1 MLQVRMF
8 GSIEITDPERGRVLG
23 PRDLG
28 GKKPRQLLEILL
40 LERGRRVSKQRLA
53 DLLWADRPPQNYSAT
68 VESYVSV
75 LRRTLNPGGSPRDS
89 LILTDRGGYRFADER
104 ARVDLDLFDDLL
116 AKCDT
121 DEAQVAMD
129 RLTEAID
136 LVKGEILED
145 DPYAEWVQDAR
156 EAHMPRLMGALVSAG
171 ECALTLGDPVHA
183 LRLADR
189 ALARDSLVEA
199 ASRIAMVASYRL
211 GRQEDAV
218 RTFHRCR
225 ETLDQELGVAPMPDT
240 SSLYF
245 AIERHDDALMHCGS
259 PSSADDVSSACVFL
273 GRSEQL
279 AELDEQIAHALSGCF
294 SLVLVEGEG
303 GIGASRFLEEAQRR
317 ALGVHN
323 GHADG
328 AGAGPAGRSMPIVSA
343 LEAALGAHGELAAV
357 RQAFDELIAQDAA
370 GTRGIGDIVAFELLS
385 NPVTVSALG
394 YLQRWCH
401 ATPVAVVATCRLGA
415 AGQGALALL
424 EPALRVRLEPLSRGE
439 LSGVGLTALYEPTGG
454 HPLLLAEAVRGSFE
468 DEPAG
473 LGAEV
478 RSRLAGYCAETGP
491 DRFTALSA
499 AAKLAQPFSVE
510 ALAAELDV
518 AELGLAEDLEL
529 LCEANILRSTE
540 DGFSFRYEAFRHALD
555 TEDDQGAEAAG
566 VIDLRSPKDPEPDGG
581 TVLAAAG

>member
-40 LERGRRVSKQRLA
+40 LERGRRVSKQRVA

-121 DEAQVAMD
+121 DAAQVAMD

-303 GIGASRFLEEAQRR
+303 GIGASRFLEEA
-317 ALGVHN
+317 
-323 GHADG
+323 
-328 AGAGPAGRSMPIVSA
+328 
-343 LEAALGAHGELAAV
+343 
-357 RQAFDELIAQDAA
+357 
-370 GTRGIGDIVAFELLS
+370 
-385 NPVTVSALG
+385 
-394 YLQRWCH
+394 
-401 ATPVAVVATCRLGA
+401 
-415 AGQGALALL
+415 
-424 EPALRVRLEPLSRGE
+424 LRVRLGPLSRGE

-499 AAKLAQPFSVE
+499 AAKLAQPFSRE

-529 LCEANILRSTE
+529 LCEANILRST
-540 DGFSFRYEAFRHALD
+540 
-555 TEDDQGAEAAG
+555 
-566 VIDLRSPKDPEPDGG
+566 
-581 TVLAAAG
+581 